1 VHRIQRRA
9 ARFSHGGRINHST
22 SQTST

>member
-22 SQTST
+22 SQTSA

>member
-9 ARFSHGGRINHST
+9 ARFSHGGKIAHPMSRT
-22 SQTST
+22 SV